1 MYYDKFQKLCE
12 VKGVKPS
19 EVSRATGVATATLSS
34 WKSGKYTPGID
45 KLKKIADYFDVSV
58 EYITQGVKNPQHQT
72 GYYLD
77 DETAQAAQE
86 IFENRELRALFDV
99 ARKASASDLQTAYD
113 VLLALKRKEDG

>member
-72 GYYLD
+72 DYYLD

-86 IFENRELRALFDV
+86 IFESKELRALFDV

-113 VLLALKRKEDG
+113 VLLALKRKEDE